1 MLSDD
6 KFLAVPGT
14 RSRGNS
20 IETPSSEGDVTLVPG
35 QRVISGTATAGKSLH
50 EDEDPLR
57 PYKPDDPEFIVEDN
71 TFAFT
76 PGQLGRLYMPKNH
89 AALKALGGLR
99 GLEIGLRTDRRAG
112 LSLDETSLD
121 GRVTFEQAV
130 NHQASDGGEPGS
142 REAPLAPTAT
152 NGTARVGDLKSDAH
166 KERKRVFKD
175 NRLPVKKTKN
185 IFQLMWIAFLDK
197 VLLLLS
203 GAAGI
208 SLALG
213 LYQTFGGQHKE
224 GEGAKVDWVEG
235 VAIMVAIIIVVVVGA
250 GNDYQKER
258 QFVKLNKKVKSPF
271 FASRGLV
278 RIPLTRR
285 FVACRKKIA
294 LLKLYDLADL
304 SRSLFMTFS
313 LATFVI
319 WNLVISSPRMV
330 SLYQATI
337 SRPTSPLLLVNRI
350 K

>member
-1 MLSDD
+1 M
-6 KFLAVPGT
+6 
-14 RSRGNS
+14 
-20 IETPSSEGDVTLVPG
+20 TLVPG
-35 QRVISGTATAGKSLH
+35 QPVISGTTTADKSLH

-71 TFAFT
+71 SFAFT
-76 PGQLGRLYMPKNH
+76 PGQLGRLYMPKSH

-130 NHQASDGGEPGS
+130 NHQAGDGGEHGS
-142 REAPLAPTAT
+142 REAPLAPTTT
-152 NGTARVGDLKSDAH
+152 NGTAHAGDLKGDAF

-185 IFQLMWIAFLDK
+185 IFQLMWIAFMDK

-203 GAAGI
+203 GAAVI

-213 LYQTFGGQHKE
+213 LYQTFGGQHKK

-258 QFVKLNKKVKSPF
+258 QFVKLNKKVKSF
-271 FASRGLV
+271 FCLQRSCK
-278 RIPLTRR
+278 IPLIRCFMT
-285 FVACRKKIA
+285 CRKKIA
-294 LLKLYDLADL
+294 LLKLYGLADL
-304 SRSLFMTFS
+304 CRSQFTTFL

-330 SLYQATI
+330 SLSQATI
-337 SRPTSPLLLVNRI
+337 SRPTSPLLLANRI